1 MINDFR
7 WCLLFRILILALTYT
22 LLYLLAHLL
31 NLTKGFW
38 WVPLFISGFFVFKIP
53 VPLMTSVTPTF
64 NQEDDKH
71 RDNLDF
77 IRRLGKRYNF
87 SDEEIQQLL
96 DEYESPEHGGPY
108 SLSEET
114 CKNLGKLMEK
124 SRFID
129 HGLQTNDKS
138 KSSELCLYGTAAT
151 IYREIFEPLLK
162 SQDVL
167 LQAIGKVAT
176 EVVSWLVV
184 HGDIQSV
191 VSKVDIS
198 SSNSDEK
205 YEVLKNISLF
215 DHSFNTCLH
224 AFELGNQ
231 GHHFNR
237 PTKSYLAA
245 AAGLFHDIGKHPF
258 FYPRVGGR
266 SQYRSSDHPIYSVDA
281 IYYFIKLANV
291 DASLLMPI
299 IDAVAK
305 HHQSENLW
313 DKSVSGV
320 PPLSWIL
327 QQADYAARRD
337 EMASMQKFRNN
348 LEALQQKDDQDYLI
362 IAESGSIEKILVPKP
377 SRPLNLSKAA
387 AVPPPLRDRQVIE
400 RFLRDVVGE
409 CINRYVGSVSNLDL
423 GTENPSYACFTYG
436 NDLLVRMSLLEEIWE
451 KFAADFG
458 VELREGGEKFPLQ
471 AAIKGLL
478 QYLDHLEPGLVQR
491 PLLPQGFAFV
501 RIQVQQGWD
510 RWTKP
515 ANYIPLSLPTF
526 LSMTGMDGRKLE
538 QRKLEED
545 DLVGRDFLGRINGWK
560 KY

>member
-1 MINDFR
+1 MINDFK
-7 WCLLFRILILALTYT
+7 WCLLFRILVLALAYT

-31 NLTKGFW
+31 NLNEGFW

-77 IRRLGKRYNF
+77 IRRLGKKYNF

-162 SQDVL
+162 SEDVL
-167 LQAIGKVAT
+167 LRAIGKVAT

-184 HGDIQSV
+184 HGDMQSV
-191 VSKVDIS
+191 VSKFDIN
-198 SSNSDEK
+198 SSNKIDEK
-205 YEVLKNISLF
+205 YEILKNISLF
-215 DHSFNTCLH
+215 DHSFNTCLIAYEIAH
-224 AFELGNQ
+224 Q
-231 GHHFNR
+231 KHHFNR
-237 PTKSYLAA
+237 PRISYLAA
-245 AAGLFHDIGKHPF
+245 AAGLLHDIGKHPF
-258 FYPRVGGR
+258 FYPRVGGKN
-266 SQYRSSDHPIYSVDA
+266 QYKSSDHPIYSVDA
-281 IYYFIKLANV
+281 IHYFIKIANV
-291 DASLLMPI
+291 DPNLLAPI
-299 IDAVAK
+299 IDAIAK
-305 HHQSENLW
+305 HHQENIW
-313 DKSVSGV
+313 DKTISGM
-320 PPLSWIL
+320 PPLPWIL

-337 EMASMQKFRNN
+337 EMTSMQKFREG
-348 LEALQQKDDQDYLI
+348 LEVLQNKDDQDYI
-362 IAESGSIEKILVPKP
+362 IVDESGAKEKILVPKP
-377 SRPLNLSKAA
+377 SRPLNLAKAA
-387 AVPPPLRDRQVIE
+387 AVPPPLRDRKVIE
-400 RFLRDVVGE
+400 KFLKDVVGDY
-409 CINRYVGSVSNLDL
+409 INRYIGSVDNLDL
-423 GTENPSYACFTYG
+423 GTENLTYACFTHG
-436 NDLLVRMSLLEEIWE
+436 NDLLIRMSLLEEIWE
-451 KFAADFG
+451 KFATEMG
-458 VELREGGEKFPLQ
+458 VVLREEGEKFPLQ

-491 PLLPQGFAFV
+491 PLLPQGFAFI
-501 RIQVQQGWD
+501 RIQIQQGWD
-510 RWTKP
+510 RWTKA
-515 ANYIPLSLPTF
+515 ANYVPLSLPTF
-526 LSMTGMDGRKLE
+526 LNITGLDGRKLE
-538 QRKLEED
+538 HRKLEED
-545 DLVGRDFLGRINGWK
+545 DLAGRDFLGRINGWK